1 MKVKTFLPVFS
12 GFYGTIWEFDYNY
25 IEDFIKEERK
35 EKNLYSDVD
44 FNDLK
49 IDNETFEND
58 IVNLFCEAL
67 PDFMPDFIEKIE
79 LEKIVRPKY
88 YNFSNDSANVI
99 ITIKPDEVKS
109 FIYANKEKF
118 FEFLKKRYTSY
129 NGFISHYE
137 NDFQAW
143 ESITENFSDF
153 SCDGH
158 RIGAILDFIAIMK
171 KIDNYS
177 IYETIFENVDFLSYV
192 ENLEDVINKNDG
204 SLFEFLTFHGIEKS
218 FADYIDTSFNNNVIN
233 QLCLS
238 EKILSLIKEYK
249 NLLVEA

>member
-1 MKVKTFLPVFS
+1 MKVKTYLPIFS
-12 GFYGTIWEFDYNY
+12 GFYESQWQLDYNY
-25 IEDFIKEERK
+25 IEDFIKDCRK
-35 EKNLYSDVD
+35 EKNLYSEVD

-58 IVNLFCEAL
+58 VVKMFCEAL

-79 LEKIVRPKY
+79 LEKIVRPRE
-88 YNFSNDSANVI
+88 YNFKNDSANVI
-99 ITIKPDEVKS
+99 ITIKPEEVKS

-118 FEFLKKRYTSY
+118 CEFLKTRYTSY
-129 NGFISHYE
+129 DGFINHYE

-143 ESITENFSDF
+143 ESITENFSNF

-177 IYETIFENVDFLSYV
+177 IYETIFESIDFLSYV
-192 ENLEDVINKNDG
+192 ENLDDVINKNDG
-204 SLFEFLTFHGIEKS
+204 SLFEFLTSNGIEKS
-218 FADYIDTSFNNNVIN
+218 FADYIETSFNNNVIN
-233 QLCLS
+233 QLSLS
-238 EKILSLIKEYK
+238 EKILSLIQDFK
-249 NLLVEA
+249 NQ

>member
-137 NDFQAW
+137 NDFQSW
-143 ESITENFSDF
+143 ESITENFSNF
-153 SCDGH
+153 TCDGH
-158 RIGAILDFIAIMK
+158 RIGAILEFIAIMQGVK
-171 KIDNYS
+171 EFDLFES
-177 IYETIFENVDFLSYV
+177 IFEKIDFLSYV
-192 ENLEDVINKNDG
+192 ENLEDVINKQDG
-204 SLFEFLTFHGIEKS
+204 SLFEFLTSKGIEKS
-218 FADYIDTSFNNNVIN
+218 FADYIETSFNNNV
-233 QLCLS
+233 LESLSLS
-238 EKILSLIKEYK
+238 EKILSLIQEYK
-249 NLLVEA
+249 EEVI